1 MVDFLIWR
9 IVQDKLPTTT
19 ALARRNIFVLNTRC
33 KMCEDEDESA
43 LHLFVSC
50 RIAVLV
56 WEFISQWCKLSPIY
70 VLELKDSTNI
80 NNRNKGSRKWRK
92 SPSMVTLKVILVIWR
107 SRNESVFNGKQII
120 VTRIK

>member
-56 WEFISQWCKLSPIY
+56 WEVISQWCKLSPIY
-70 VLELKDSTNI
+70 ILELKDSANI
-80 NNRNKGSRKWRK
+80 NKRNRGSGGSHYLW
-92 SPSMVTLKVILVIWR
+92 
-107 SRNESVFNGKQII
+107 
-120 VTRIK
+120 